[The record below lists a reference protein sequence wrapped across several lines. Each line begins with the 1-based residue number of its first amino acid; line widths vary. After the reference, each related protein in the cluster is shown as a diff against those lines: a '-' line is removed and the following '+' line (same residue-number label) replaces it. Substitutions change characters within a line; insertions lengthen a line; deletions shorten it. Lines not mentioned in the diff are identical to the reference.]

1 MQADNLRAVC
11 LVVLLS
17 FHCTTRQTAHKLRLT
32 AALGVIR
39 ELQLLVFRGYMNWRL
54 TIIAWLLFFVGLGIE
69 LSADYSLRMR
79 DGNIRTGGLSP
90 NIYYGVQTILFL
102 SALFLGVIG
111 VSNFKK
117 RIIQFFV
124 VSIQIA
130 IGFILYIYILFSYV
144 LGTGID
150 SL

>member
-1 MQADNLRAVC
+1 
-11 LVVLLS
+11 
-17 FHCTTRQTAHKLRLT
+17 
-32 AALGVIR
+32 
-39 ELQLLVFRGYMNWRL
+39 MNWRL